1 MDDLCDSLDT
11 IKQAEKQTEDI
22 DKVLETGGF
31 RVIPHPSKDRHSKI
45 VANRSKLGPRI
56 ARINPKKV
64 VRILQGTTLRPTILV
79 LCKIHASRVLN

>member
-31 RVIPHPSKDRHSKI
+31 RVIPHSSKDRHSKLWLI
-45 VANRSKLGPRI
+45 GQNWDQELPE
-56 ARINPKKV
+56 
-64 VRILQGTTLRPTILV
+64 
-79 LCKIHASRVLN
+79 